1 MQMKKV
7 FSCILSRHLYKIVFL
22 QMFCGRHILLGFIAK
37 HCGKI
42 TKEFSLCSI
51 LATKTC
57 TSNRFSTH
65 PKYLNYNIFFG
76 NGPFWRS
83 VWFLFH
89 WYSIIVSSQLHQ
101 KGIPSQNGF
110 SNSSFKHIV

>member
-65 PKYLNYNIFFG
+65 PKYLNYNIFFA

-83 VWFLFH
+83 VWC
-89 WYSIIVSSQLHQ
+89 IESSQLHQ
-101 KGIPSQNGF
+101 KLIPSQNVF